1 MMVLLLAAGNR
12 DPKRY
17 LNSDRLDPDRKT
29 KQSLGFGVGVHA
41 CLGAW
46 LARMET
52 EAALKALSR
61 RLIIPSLV
69 EDPPPYRATAALRGP
84 ERLLIKLE
92 GVA

>member
-1 MMVLLLAAGNR
+1 
-12 DPKRY
+12 
-17 LNSDRLDPDRKT
+17 
-29 KQSLGFGVGVHA
+29 
-41 CLGAW
+41 
-46 LARMET
+46 MET

-61 RLIIPSLV
+61 RLINPSLV